1 MTIAVGIWL
10 IHFALKDPCFIGYRK
25 EIIIVTWPGQREI
38 LSGSTKSKMTHAW
51 IYCNFLWLFLFS
63 MIAPFCMFGATYE

>member
-25 EIIIVTWPGQREI
+25 EIIIITWPGQREI

-51 IYCNFLWLFLFS
+51 IYCNYL
-63 MIAPFCMFGATYE
+63 